1 MREEIIKIM
10 VEMIRERMGCDVVT
24 KDVPKNNGTVK
35 KAIMI
40 IEEGEEEVRIT
51 PTIYIDDMVAEIEA
65 NKWSIA
71 AAVDEVIN
79 LHRNNKELGNVK
91 YIISKLSKEIILEN
105 VQYQLV
111 NKCLN
116 KARLETV
123 PYKEF
128 LDLAVLYRSIIE
140 RTEDGTAGFVINNQL
155 CEKYEISQEELE
167 EAAKRNMA
175 KETFKVTNIAEIL
188 LISIFDETPMYVCSN
203 ESGINGVTIMLDT
216 KYFKELSEKLGEDLI
231 ILPSSIH
238 EVIAVPKLP
247 EVELEALREMVKDI
261 NGTQLAAEEVLGDSV
276 YKYIREDDK
285 ITIA

>member
-203 ESGINGVTIMLDT
+203 ESGINGATIMLDT